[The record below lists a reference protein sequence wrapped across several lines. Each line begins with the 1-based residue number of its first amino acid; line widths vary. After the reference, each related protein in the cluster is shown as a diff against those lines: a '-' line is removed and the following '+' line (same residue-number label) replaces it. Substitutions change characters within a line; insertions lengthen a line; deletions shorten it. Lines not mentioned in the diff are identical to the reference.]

1 MKIQI
6 FSSIELS
13 SFARG
18 LFQQLNKLHYRVS
31 HSFIISELFYRNAVT
46 FFSRAWIRFVQYIIY
61 PICLSISLIGSKIK
75 VEPLISVVTT
85 NTFFAPLLATFFN
98 RRVVHL
104 VYDLFPEAMIHSGKW
119 KEGQLRVKFF
129 RWLVGLSLKRSAMNV
144 FLGERLK
151 AYVESIHGAVPNS
164 CIIPVGADERPFRQ
178 ITEGAEGSEG
188 GEDSPIEILYCG
200 NLGNMHDTQTLFDAW
215 ASGIEAPFIF
225 RFQCS
230 GPKRVALEQF
240 AQDHADSLKD
250 RLIIGSGLGQAEW
263 IEAMQ
268 SAPIALVTM
277 TEGAQE
283 VVMPSKT
290 YSAMMAGQAILAIA
304 PEDSDLVDLIKH
316 YDCGWWVRPG
326 DSVGFQRCLKE
337 IQAKPSL
344 LEEKRRLAFE
354 AAQTHFGQARLA
366 EAWMAVF
373 ETLQNS

>member
-18 LFQQLNKLHYRVS
+18 LFLELKNRNFLVAHR
-31 HSFIISELFYRNAVT
+31 FAISEVAYRNARS
-46 FFSRAWIRFVQYIIY
+46 FFLRCWIRCVQYIIY
-61 PICLSISLIGSKIK
+61 PISLSASLMSSKIK
-75 VEPLISVVTT
+75 KQSLIAVVTT

-119 KEGQLRVKFF
+119 REGQRRVKFF
-129 RWLVGLSLKRSAMNV
+129 RWLVGLSLKRSAVNV

-151 AYVESIHGAVPNS
+151 AYVESIHGSLPNS
-164 CIIPVGADERPFRQ
+164 RIIPVGADERPFSSFKEWE
-178 ITEGAEGSEG
+178 EG
-188 GEDSPIEILYCG
+188 SPIEILYCG
-200 NLGNMHDTQTLFDAW
+200 NLGNMHDTQTLFEAW
-215 ASGIEAPFIF
+215 ASGIGPSFQF

-240 AQDHADSLKD
+240 AQVHAGVLGD
-250 RLIIGSGLGQAEW
+250 RLRIGPGLAHAEW
-263 IEAMQ
+263 IEALQ

-277 TEGAQE
+277 SEGAQE

-290 YSAMMAGQAILAIA
+290 YSAMMAGQAILAVA
-304 PEDSDLVDLIKH
+304 PENSDLVDLIKR

-326 DSVGFQRCLKE
+326 DSEGFQRCLKE
-337 IQAKPSL
+337 IQSNSSQL
-344 LEEKRRLAFE
+344 QQKRMQAFE

-366 EAWMAVF
+366 KAWIATF

>member
-18 LFQQLNKLHYRVS
+18 LIQQLNKLHYRVS

-46 FFSRAWIRFVQYIIY
+46 FFPRAWIRFVQYIIY
-61 PICLSISLIGSKIK
+61 PIYLSISLIGSKIK
-75 VEPLISVVTT
+75 GESLIAVVTT

-119 KEGQLRVKFF
+119 REGQRRVKFF
-129 RWLVGLSLKRSAMNV
+129 RWLVGLSLKRSAVNV
-144 FLGERLK
+144 FLGARLK
-151 AYVESIHGAVPNS
+151 DYVESIHGTLPNS
-164 CIIPVGADERPFRQ
+164 RIIPVGADERPFSQ
-178 ITEGAEGSEG
+178 FSEWVEG
-188 GEDSPIEILYCG
+188 SPIEILYCG
-200 NLGNMHDTQTLFDAW
+200 NLGNMHDTQTLFEAW
-215 ASGIEAPFIF
+215 ASGVEAPFIF
-225 RFQCS
+225 RFHCS

-250 RLIIGSGLGQAEW
+250 RLKIGSGLGQAEW
-263 IEAMQ
+263 IEALQ

-277 TEGAQE
+277 SEGAQE

-304 PEDSDLVDLIKH
+304 PEDSDLVDLIKL

-326 DSVGFQRCLKE
+326 DSEGFQHCLKE
-337 IQAKPSL
+337 IQSKPSHL
-344 LEEKRRLAFE
+344 QQKRRQAFE
-354 AAQTHFGQARLA
+354 VAQNHFGQAHLA
-366 EAWMAVF
+366 EAWIDIF
-373 ETLQNS
+373 ETLQKS

>member
-1 MKIQI
+1 MKVD
-6 FSSIELS
+6 FWTSTEYGGFMNALMSELGEKGIEAS
-13 SFARG
+13 QRFNISEA
-18 LFQQLNKLHYRVS
+18 KYRVACS
-31 HSFIISELFYRNAVT
+31 TRERLFLRV
-46 FFSRAWIRFVQYIIY
+46 RQYIIY
-61 PICLSISLIGSKIK
+61 PTQLCLNLFFEAAKGESKR
-75 VEPLISVVTT
+75 PVVVAT
-85 NTFFAPLLATFFN
+85 NTFFTPLLATFFN

-119 KEGQLRVKFF
+119 KEGQLRVQFF
-129 RWLVGLSLKRSAMNV
+129 RWLVGLSLKRSAVNV

-151 AYVESIHGAVPNS
+151 VYVESIHGAVPNS
-164 CIIPVGADERPFRQ
+164 RIIPVGADERPFRQ

-188 GEDSPIEILYCG
+188 SPIEILYCG

-230 GPKRVALEQF
+230 GPKRAVLEQF
-240 AQDHADSLKD
+240 AQDHSDSLKD
-250 RLIIGSGLGQAEW
+250 RLKIGSGLGQTEW
-263 IEAMQ
+263 IKALQ
-268 SAPIALVTM
+268 ASPIALVTM

-326 DSVGFQRCLKE
+326 DSEGFQSCLKE

-344 LEEKRRLAFE
+344 VQQKRRLAFE
-354 AAQTHFGQARLA
+354 AAQTDFRQARLA

>member
-1 MKIQI
+1 MNALMSDLREKG
-6 FSSIELS
+6 IEAS
-13 SFARG
+13 QRF
-18 LFQQLNKLHYRVS
+18 N
-31 HSFIISELFYRNAVT
+31 ISEASYRSAQ
-46 FFSRAWIRFVQYIIY
+46 SSLQRLLLRLRQYILY
-61 PICLSISLIGSKIK
+61 PIQLAFHLFLEAVKGNAKR
-75 VEPLISVVTT
+75 PVVVAT

-104 VYDLFPEAMIHSGKW
+104 VYDLFPEAMVHSGKW
-119 KEGQLRVKFF
+119 REGQLRVKFF

-178 ITEGAEGSEG
+178 ITERAEGSEG
-188 GEDSPIEILYCG
+188 SPIEILYCG

-250 RLIIGSGLGQAEW
+250 RLKIGSGLGQAEW

-344 LEEKRRLAFE
+344 LQEKRRLAFE

>member
-1 MKIQI
+1 MNALMSELREKG
-6 FSSIELS
+6 IEAS
-13 SFARG
+13 QRF
-18 LFQQLNKLHYRVS
+18 N
-31 HSFIISELFYRNAVT
+31 ISEASYRSAQ
-46 FFSRAWIRFVQYIIY
+46 SSLQRLLLRFRQYIAY
-61 PICLSISLIGSKIK
+61 PIQLSFNVCFETIKGNSKR
-75 VEPLISVVTT
+75 PVVVAT

-178 ITEGAEGSEG
+178 ITERAEGSEG
-188 GEDSPIEILYCG
+188 SEDSPIEILYCG

-230 GPKRVALEQF
+230 GPKRAALEQF
-240 AQDHADSLKD
+240 SKSHAKALGGRLK
-250 RLIIGSGLGQAEW
+250 IGSGLGQAEW

-326 DSVGFQRCLKE
+326 DSEGFQRCLKE

-344 LEEKRRLAFE
+344 LQEKRRLAFE